1 MTIIIGLNEDNK
13 NNITLGIVAKDV
25 FIEAAE
31 NTFKYLGYKLQQK
44 DKIDKNL
51 LQEFIS
57 KFASQFEDEDP
68 SVFTADTDY
77 HELDSWSSL
86 TGLSVVAMIIQEY
99 GVELDSQDVR
109 KADTIEDLFNLVN
122 ERQA

>member
-1 MTIIIGLNEDNK
+1 MELS
-13 NNITLGIVAKDV
+13 
-25 FIEAAE
+25 
-31 NTFKYLGYKLQQK
+31 
-44 DKIDKNL
+44 
-51 LQEFIS
+51 EFIS
-57 KFASQFEDEDP
+57 KFADLFVDEDA
-68 SVFTADTDY
+68 SAFTADTDF

>member
-1 MTIIIGLNEDNK
+1 MN
-13 NNITLGIVAKDV
+13 
-25 FIEAAE
+25 
-31 NTFKYLGYKLQQK
+31 
-44 DKIDKNL
+44 

-109 KADTIEDLFNLVN
+109 KADTIED
-122 ERQA
+122 